1 MLLRLGALGARFV
14 GVEYLVVFHA
24 VGDATGCAH
33 QVRVSLAAAATR
45 VVASVAIR
53 LKIDHNQR

>member
-33 QVRVSLAAAATR
+33 QVRVSLAAATR

-53 LKIDHNQR
+53 LKIYHNQN